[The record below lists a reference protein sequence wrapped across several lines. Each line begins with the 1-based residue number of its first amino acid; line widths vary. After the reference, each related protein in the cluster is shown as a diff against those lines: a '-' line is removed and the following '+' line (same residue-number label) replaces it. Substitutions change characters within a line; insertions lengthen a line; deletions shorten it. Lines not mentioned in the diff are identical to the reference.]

1 MRVGRRWLLKAGALA
16 LTTLG
21 GGPGAV
27 PLRAAE
33 PPLQVVAT
41 TGMIGD
47 IVRNV
52 AGGRAEVSQLMG
64 SGVDPHM
71 LGYVLAAFGPFWI
84 GGEHSLGASGMIA
97 VMTGALLGLAV
108 LLAPRYGILPR
119 YCAAG

>member
-1 MRVGRRWLLKAGALA
+1 VR
-16 LTTLG
+16 
-21 GGPGAV
+21 PGAV
-27 PLRAAE
+27 SLEAVGSILVIATFICLAAAAR
-33 PPLQVVAT
+33 LLTDRLSTQIWLSLLLAALAS
-41 TGMIGD
+41 I
-47 IVRNV
+47 
-52 AGGRAEVSQLMG
+52 
-64 SGVDPHM
+64 